1 MKHDFALAVLAIL
14 VGVGG
19 QAWAGPVLSVTTD
32 NPTNNMF
39 AVGTSAAATFRAK
52 GWTANEERQVVAD
65 VFDYRDEKVG
75 TLTATLK
82 ADAGGEGSARV
93 ALPTD
98 RHGFFRVRAKAG
110 DLSLPK
116 LGTRPAGEFTYGV
129 TIDPA
134 DRPDIPQERAFMG
147 LHGEAADQARWMGA
161 HQGFARYALTEEE
174 HRKALADRAENPWKW
189 WGFGHVNIAPYVYDF
204 VTWSHRGALS
214 SAAEKFVREH
224 KKDMTWTAY
233 TTEEGRAFLREWI
246 ALQAKA
252 YRRYMRTPGTRIYE
266 IFWEPDLTA
275 PDKKTMVDAAA
286 FAAKLVKEADPEG
299 LVALPTLSNCTLLGW
314 HRELFELGILKFGD
328 VFDLHPYTAYPPE
341 PNGYLDNI
349 RALKRMLAE
358 FGRPDM
364 PFICTESGYQT
375 AATQEGERLQLDGQV
390 RVQLMLLGEGVWF
403 NCPFYGTDYGGDRD
417 DHREGDYGLTY
428 NLDYP
433 KPRFGAKHISP
444 RPAFCG
450 LAAFSMLLDGWKSRE
465 AIECL
470 GETVLGYVYTN
481 ETGRAT
487 AAIWDFGGTDGTV
500 RLPVGK
506 PTVELADIM
515 GNRFTRTTE
524 DGMLEL
530 KLSTSPVYVLD
541 PELAFWD
548 KGMKVYRDAA
558 VAAAKAKEL
567 APVKVTAV
575 HAAFAGADPAASVTV
590 VNNTDEA
597 RTLTVSTRIV
607 GEPDARQM
615 IDVSFAPH
623 ETKAVCVPMP
633 GFRPEP
639 FKLFKLEAAAADAAS
654 HRAAIDREVNFLSAE
669 YVPGVGRTTPVGDWS
684 GLRRLPVPFKTVLND
699 CSGPNAFRGEK
710 DLSVEIG
717 FGWNEEFLLV
727 DALVKDDAYCQEKT
741 GWWSWN
747 GDAIQFGFAKARL
760 ERLTANDYTDSLTQG
775 TTEIDFAL
783 TKNGPEGYRTI
794 SFDPYKWPTDM
805 HGKGQIDPADCPM
818 SIVKTEVADGI
829 ELRYRIA
836 LPWRY
841 LNKTEGAKA
850 GEQVFVAATFNDRDP
865 GDTAYAAIPMFELKR
880 MAPRHFGAVYLKS
893 QQQNGGKK

>member
-1 MKHDFALAVLAIL
+1 MKRGIALAGLAITL
-14 VGVGG
+14 GG
-19 QAWAGPVLSVTTD
+19 AAWADPVLSVETD

-39 AVGTSAAATFRAK
+39 AVGRPAAATFRAT
-52 GWTANEERQVVAD
+52 GWTANAERQVVAD
-65 VFDYRDEKVG
+65 VFDYRDEKVA
-75 TLTATLK
+75 TLTATLT
-82 ADAGGEGSARV
+82 ADGTGGGSVRV

-129 TIDPA
+129 TVDPA
-134 DRPDIPQERAFMG
+134 DRPDIPQARAFMG

-161 HQGFARYALTEEE
+161 HQGFARYALTEAE
-174 HRKALADRAENPWKW
+174 HRGMQSENAARPWKR
-189 WGFGHVNIAPYVYDF
+189 WGFANINISGHIYDF
-204 VTWSHRGALS
+204 VTWSHKGVLS
-214 SAAEKFVREH
+214 PASEAFVRAH
-224 KKDMTWTAY
+224 RNDMTWTAF
-233 TTEEGRAFLREWI
+233 TTEEGRAFYREWI
-246 ALQAKA
+246 SLKVGAHRKYAH
-252 YRRYMRTPGTRIYE
+252 TPGRRIYE
-266 IFWEPDLTA
+266 IFWEPDLTV
-275 PDKKTMVDAAA
+275 PDKRTMVDAAA

-299 LVALPTLSNCTLLGW
+299 LVALPTLSNCSLLGW
-314 HRELFELGILKFGD
+314 HRELFELGILKSGD

-358 FGRPDM
+358 YGRPDM

-375 AATQEGERLQLDGQV
+375 AATREGERLQLDGQV
-390 RVQLMLLGEGVWF
+390 RVQLMLLGEGIWF

-433 KPRFGAKHISP
+433 RPRFGAKHISP

-450 LAAFSMLLDGWKSRE
+450 LAAFSMLLDGCTARE
-465 AIECL
+465 SVECL

-487 AAIWDFGGTDGTV
+487 AALWDFGGTDGTV

-515 GNRFTRTTE
+515 GNRFTRATD

-530 KLSTSPVYVLD
+530 KLSTSPVYVFD

-548 KGMKVYRDAA
+548 KGMKVHRDAA
-558 VAAAKAKEL
+558 AAAAKAKEL

-575 HAAFAGADPAASVTV
+575 RAAFAGAEPAADVTV
-590 VNNTDEA
+590 VNNADVT
-597 RTLTVSTRIV
+597 RKLTVTTRIV
-607 GEPDARQM
+607 GEPDARQTAEA
-615 IDVSFAPH
+615 DFSPH
-623 ETKAVCVPMP
+623 ETKVVRVAMP
-633 GFRPEP
+633 GFRPDP
-639 FKLFKLEAAAADAAS
+639 FRLFKLEASAADAEA
-654 HRAAIDREVNFLSAE
+654 HRADVKRDVNFLAAD
-669 YVPGVGRTTPVGDWS
+669 YVPEVGRGTAVGDWS
-684 GLRRLPVPFKTVLND
+684 GVRRHGVPFSAVQND

-717 FGWNEEFLLV
+717 FGWNESFLLI
-727 DALVKDDAYCQEKT
+727 DARVKDDAYRQERT
-741 GWWSWN
+741 GWWTWN

-760 ERLTANDYTDSLTQG
+760 ERLTANDYTDSLAQG

-805 HGKGQIDPADCPM
+805 HGKGQIDQKECPM
-818 SIVKTEVADGI
+818 AIEKTETADGV

-841 LNKTEGAKA
+841 LNKTEGARA
-850 GEQVFVAATFNDRDP
+850 GEQVFIAATFNDRDP

-880 MAPRHFGAVYLKS
+880 MAPRHFGALYLRK
-893 QQQNGGKK
+893 GTD